1 MNIFLSISLNIGFAF
16 LKNQV
21 IETILLSAHS
31 ICFGYKLQI
40 LILIFVLLKL
50 DVSFFENTVDS
61 DQLIEKIA
69 EVNIGIQW
77 WISK

>member
-1 MNIFLSISLNIGFAF
+1 M
-16 LKNQV
+16 